1 MNTGLLQ
8 QLADYGAFH
17 DEEQGYI
24 DVDDVFAAGNSVP
37 PSDTAL
43 RVAPRRSSRFGVW
56 VAIAAVVLT
65 VLLIGVIPLLFNNQ
79 GTSPAD
85 TVVATTLAES
95 APTTLGESVPIPGTW
110 SIVPRTEGGLGE
122 GVIDSVAAGG
132 PGLVAVGVNAYLEGD
147 PAMWTSVDGVTW
159 TRVPLDEEVF
169 GDGGMSSVIAAG
181 PGLVAV
187 GDGVWTSV
195 DGVVWSRVP
204 DDDGIFE
211 DAWLTSVTV
220 GGPGLVAVGV
230 VAGGE
235 FDNAAVWT
243 SVDGIVWSRVPHDE
257 ATFGERSPGV
267 DLSVFDVTVGGP
279 GLVAVGMDWSD
290 PDADAAAWTSVDG
303 LTWTRVHNDE
313 VFGGGGHQAINGVTA
328 AGPGLVAV
336 GTERSARQQSVVWTS
351 VDGLT
356 WTRVARDES
365 GSLDG
370 GQMNSVVVGDA
381 GLVAVGWIGSVGGPN
396 SEAAVWTSLD
406 GIIWSRVPHDEEAI
420 GKGLMWDLVKTDRG
434 LIAVGTDGT
443 NAAVWVATAAN

>member
-1 MNTGLLQ
+1 VSTGLLQ

-24 DVDDVFAAGNSVP
+24 DVDDVFTAGTSVS

-65 VLLIGVIPLLFNNQ
+65 VLLIGVIPFLVNNQ
-79 GTSPAD
+79 GTPPAD

-95 APTTLGESVPIPGTW
+95 APTTLGELVPIPGTW

-122 GVIDSVAAGG
+122 GVIDSVAVGG
-132 PGLVAVGVNAYLEGD
+132 PGLVAVGVNAYPEGD
-147 PAMWTSVDGVTW
+147 PAMWTSVDGIAW
-159 TRVPLDEEVF
+159 TPVPLDEEVF
-169 GDGGMSSVIAAG
+169 GDGGMSSVITAG
-181 PGLVAV
+181 PGLVGV

-195 DGVVWSRVP
+195 DGFVWSRVP

-220 GGPGLVAVGV
+220 GGPGLVAVGE
-230 VAGGE
+230 AGEGV
-235 FDNAAVWT
+235 AVWT

-257 ATFGERSPGV
+257 AAFGGTPDGGWNP
-267 DLSVFDVTVGGP
+267 DYVTVGGP

-290 PDADAAAWTSVDG
+290 PNDADAAVWTSVDG
-303 LTWTRVHNDE
+303 FAWTRVPHDEE
-313 VFGGGGHQAINGVTA
+313 VFGGSGHQGISSVVA

-336 GTERSARQQSVVWTS
+336 GTERSGLQQAVVWTS

-420 GKGLMWDLVKTDRG
+420 GKGLMWDLVNTDRG

-443 NAAVWVATAAN
+443 NAAVWVADWKD